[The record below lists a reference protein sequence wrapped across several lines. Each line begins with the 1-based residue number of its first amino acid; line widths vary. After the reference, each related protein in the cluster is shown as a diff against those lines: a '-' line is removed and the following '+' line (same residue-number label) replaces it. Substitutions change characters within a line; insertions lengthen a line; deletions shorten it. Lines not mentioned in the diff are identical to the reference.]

1 MKWGLNFIGPIKPI
15 GWYIK
20 NKYILVATNHVIK
33 WVEAKALWTN
43 TTIITTK
50 FIYDFILT
58 KFGCSLTLVKF
69 GCPLTL
75 VSDQDLHFINAIVEN
90 FTICF
95 LDKNTPV
102 DYLLFARQ
110 YPNKINQQDNWPIV
124 DKIDQ
129 WKFDILGW
137 ISTYNPLHLKDKL
150 QGDNKLY
157 SIWIGLWTPPNGAYK
172 IFAIHHQFTKIQR
185 FCPS

>member
-1 MKWGLNFIGPIKPI
+1 
-15 GWYIK
+15 
-20 NKYILVATNHVIK
+20 
-33 WVEAKALWTN
+33 
-43 TTIITTK
+43 
-50 FIYDFILT
+50 
-58 KFGCSLTLVKF
+58 
-69 GCPLTL
+69 

-129 WKFDILGW
+129 
-137 ISTYNPLHLKDKL
+137 
-150 QGDNKLY
+150 
-157 SIWIGLWTPPNGAYK
+157 
-172 IFAIHHQFTKIQR
+172 
-185 FCPS
+185 